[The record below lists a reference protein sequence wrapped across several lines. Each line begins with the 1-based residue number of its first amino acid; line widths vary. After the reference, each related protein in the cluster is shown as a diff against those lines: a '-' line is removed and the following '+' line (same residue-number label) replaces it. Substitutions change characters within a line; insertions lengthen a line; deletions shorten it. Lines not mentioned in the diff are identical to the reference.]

1 MAHRKKWGP
10 LISTGALAGDLIAL
24 GAADHHDHRILA
36 GLGVTGAFALCLS
49 IREWWNACRNEDSR
63 PHTQR
68 DLDHV
73 VNPFSTME
81 SSKYRDEDTD
91 APLMTHLANEDVL
104 LRREAPLIHLADA
117 LRAGVFT

>member
-24 GAADHHDHRILA
+24 GAADHRDHRVLA

-49 IREWWNACRNEDSR
+49 VREWWNACQNVDSR

-68 DLDHV
+68 DLDHIV
-73 VNPFSTME
+73 DPFFAME
-81 SSKYRDEDTD
+81 SSNYGDEDTD
-91 APLMTHLANEDVL
+91 TLLMMHLANEG
-104 LRREAPLIHLADA
+104 LIL
-117 LRAGVFT
+117 